1 MSRRAR
7 NPVPAILALLG
18 VASASLAAPPS
29 PVTSLPQL
37 GPQAAPQDVLH
48 CERQYEY
55 RRKRISCDS
64 PLGAD
69 GEGLRPLL
77 DSVPESRAELD
88 LYQANRR
95 STEMLAYT
103 GMAGLLAAI
112 LGPRLLE
119 DRGSKNITVSIGLT
133 LALGSFAFGRSRLAT
148 NEVHLDRAVQHFNR
162 SNPGDPI
169 TLLPAGAP
177 PIPEPSR

>member
-7 NPVPAILALLG
+7 NTVPAILALLG
-18 VASASLAAPPS
+18 SASASLAAPS
-29 PVTSLPQL
+29 SAVNSFPQL

-48 CERQYEY
+48 CDRQFEY
-55 RRKRISCDS
+55 RRKRLSCDS
-64 PLGAD
+64 PLAAD

-77 DSVPESRAELD
+77 DSVPEARAELD

-95 STEMLAYT
+95 STEKLAYT
-103 GMAGLLAAI
+103 GMAGLLVAI
-112 LGPRLLE
+112 LGPRLVD
-119 DRGSKNITVSIGLT
+119 DRGSKNITLSVGLS
-133 LALGSFAFGRSRLAT
+133 LALGSFAFGRSRLAA
-148 NEVHLDRAVQHFNR
+148 NEVHLDRAVQHFTR

-177 PIPEPSR
+177 PLPEPPR